1 MELEL
6 AIELDDT
13 TLDEDLGFELEYLTR
28 LDEDIFFTDEEL
40 LISTL
45 FEK

>member
-13 TLDEDLGFELEYLTR
+13 TLNEDLGFELEYLIR
-28 LDEDIFFTDEEL
+28 LDEDTFLTDEEL

>member
-6 AIELDDT
+6 AIELDDA
-13 TLDEDLGFELEYLTR
+13 TLDEDFCFELEYLTL
-28 LDEDIFFTDEEL
+28 LDEELFGADEEL